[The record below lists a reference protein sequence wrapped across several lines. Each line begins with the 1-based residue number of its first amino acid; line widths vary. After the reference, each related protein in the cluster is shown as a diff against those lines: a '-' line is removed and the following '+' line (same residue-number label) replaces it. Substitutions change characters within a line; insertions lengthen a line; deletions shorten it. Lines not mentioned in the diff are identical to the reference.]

1 MNCPMKSGGNAE
13 YLLAY
18 TSGKLNAGMR
28 AELALHIEGCPVC
41 REFAIGQATVWQAL
55 EEWEPAEVSVDFD
68 RRLFQRIGQEQVSWW
83 TRLTRQLNPLFR
95 HAVPIGAA
103 AGVILMAGLLMNRPA
118 TVPVTA
124 NPESAQVAET
134 LQPDQV
140 EHALADMEMLRDFN
154 HLVKPDSIEPKM

>member
-1 MNCPMKSGGNAE
+1 MNCPMKTGENAE
-13 YLLAY
+13 YLLDYA
-18 TSGKLNAGMR
+18 SGKLTAGMR

-41 REFAIGQATVWQAL
+41 REFTGGQDAVWQVL
-55 EEWEPAEVSVDFD
+55 GEWEPAAVSMDFD
-68 RRLFQRIGQEQVSWW
+68 RRLFQRIEQQQVSWW
-83 TRLTRQLNPLFR
+83 TRLNWQLNPLFR
-95 HAVPIGAA
+95 HAVPIGAT

-124 NPESAQVAET
+124 NPESAQVVET

-140 EHALADMEMLRDFN
+140 EHALDDMEMLRDFN